1 MDYILLLHFFS
12 LTLLLE
18 LLMFQTIA
26 QVQGV
31 TQCRQKKE
39 WEMASET
46 VTNTVKYGKKTSDLL
61 QLHQRLKLTQ

>member
-1 MDYILLLHFFS
+1 MDYTLLLHFFS

-31 TQCRQKKE
+31 TQCRQKKKNE
-39 WEMASET
+39 KW
-46 VTNTVKYGKKTSDLL
+46 LL
-61 QLHQRLKLTQ
+61 KQLLIQ